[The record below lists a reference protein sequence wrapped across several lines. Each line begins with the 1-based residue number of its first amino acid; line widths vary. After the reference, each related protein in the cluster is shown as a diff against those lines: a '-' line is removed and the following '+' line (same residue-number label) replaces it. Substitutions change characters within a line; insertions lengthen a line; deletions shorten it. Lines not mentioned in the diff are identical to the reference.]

1 MMLIM
6 ITSVGNSQTF
16 QFGIQSGYNSTHF
29 NIKGTSFEDMR
40 NERKWSFGHNYGA
53 SVAMVNSGGYY
64 QKLQRGVK
72 LEWNRSYHSQNISV
86 YPETVASGKFWKGR
100 YDAVFSDIAILYT
113 QNPAHHQ
120 AVFIEVGPVISSL
133 IRKNNTVTF
142 NSSSYEVDLEQ
153 TRYEFISIGG
163 MIRGG
168 LYYNFDKNLA
178 VSFTVQGGK
187 NFTPLTVDREY
198 GRFWGGVNCTLI
210 YKIKQ

>member
-1 MMLIM
+1 MMLTM
-6 ITSVGNSQTF
+6 ITAVGNSQTF

-29 NIKGTSFEDMR
+29 NIKGTSYEDAR
-40 NERKWSFGHNYGA
+40 NERTWSFGHNYGA
-53 SVAMVNSGGYY
+53 SLAIVSSGGYY
-64 QKLQRGVK
+64 QKMQYGAKV
-72 LEWNRSYHSQNISV
+72 EWNRSYHSQNISV
-86 YPETVASGKFWKGR
+86 YPETINSGKFWKGR

-113 QNPAHHQ
+113 HNPAHHQ
-120 AVFIEVGPVISSL
+120 AVFIEAGPVISSL
-133 IRKNNTVTF
+133 IRKNNVITF
-142 NSSSYEVDLEQ
+142 NSFSPDVELKQ

-187 NFTPLTVDREY
+187 NFTPLTADREY
-198 GRFWGGVNCTLI
+198 GRFWGGVNCALI